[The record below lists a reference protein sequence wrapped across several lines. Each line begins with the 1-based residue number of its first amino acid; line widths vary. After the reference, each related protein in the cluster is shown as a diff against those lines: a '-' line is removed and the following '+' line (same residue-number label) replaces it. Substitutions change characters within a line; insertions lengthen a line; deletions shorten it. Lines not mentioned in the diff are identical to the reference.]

1 MSDGGGGGTLVSRF
15 KGSTY
20 VGAPTALDWVGLSW
34 DSLLNIQVTCRSTG
48 CRITHIHIG
57 WGV

>member
-20 VGAPTALDWVGLSW
+20 VGAPINGPRLGGA
-34 DSLLNIQVTCRSTG
+34 
-48 CRITHIHIG
+48 
-57 WGV
+57 